1 MLRKKFEK
9 KKLKV
14 GKVNVEDGHE
24 IAQKFGVSSIP
35 NFVMF
40 KDGKVIANFVG
51 AMSEEDFAEKKRSFC
66 KISFLYNNSYKLI
79 IPINFMDFESNMD
92 NGYLN
97 EVSDSPQRYFIT
109 YKNLVNGSTA
119 IVSGEAISRCN
130 AEELFNSKI
139 YNCEVIK
146 IQTRDEWIEDIGMGL
161 AKDLMKH
168 IKTLENLVEKKN

>member
-1 MLRKKFEK
+1 
-9 KKLKV
+9 
-14 GKVNVEDGHE
+14 
-24 IAQKFGVSSIP
+24 
-35 NFVMF
+35 
-40 KDGKVIANFVG
+40 
-51 AMSEEDFAEKKRSFC
+51 
-66 KISFLYNNSYKLI
+66 
-79 IPINFMDFESNMD
+79 MDFESNMD